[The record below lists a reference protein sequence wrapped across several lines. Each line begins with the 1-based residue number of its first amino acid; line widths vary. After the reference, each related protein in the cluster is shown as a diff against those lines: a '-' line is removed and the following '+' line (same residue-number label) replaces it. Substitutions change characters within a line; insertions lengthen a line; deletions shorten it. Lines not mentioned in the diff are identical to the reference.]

1 MNLIPKNSLMG
12 FDSLFDDSF
21 PSFRLFPESKLESSR
36 LAVDIRENDD
46 DYVIK
51 ADFPGMD
58 KDDIKVSIDNNML
71 TIEAEYDESKEDKKE
86 GKYLRQERRYG
97 KYSRSF
103 NLGKDVDE
111 SKIKADFDKGVLSLQ
126 IPKANVAP
134 AARTIPIK

>member
-1 MNLIPKNSLMG
+1 MNLIPKNSLIG
-12 FDSLFDDSF
+12 FDSFFDDSF
-21 PSFRLFPESKLESSR
+21 PIFRLFPESKLESSR
-36 LAVDIRENDD
+36 LAVDIKENDD
-46 DYVIK
+46 NYIIK

-71 TIEAEYDESKEDKKE
+71 TIEAEHDESKEDKE

-111 SKIKADFDKGVLSLQ
+111 SKIIADFDKGVLSLQ
-126 IPKANVAP
+126 IPKGNVAP